1 MIPGL
6 MPSIFRRDT
15 DTDPEIFARP
25 FDLYCY
31 FMKRPFADPANDT
44 SPTQGDEANVEEGR
58 ADFSLDAR
66 ISGVSPQQSNTGIQ
80 EMRLATILTCRS
92 HFVREPR
99 HAY

>member
-1 MIPGL
+1 
-6 MPSIFRRDT
+6 
-15 DTDPEIFARP
+15 
-25 FDLYCY
+25 
-31 FMKRPFADPANDT
+31 
-44 SPTQGDEANVEEGR
+44 VEEGR